1 MRHENTRA
9 QKLRLPHE
17 ARKPRHTRSTHCTRA
32 REAQEQ
38 VEHEVG
44 EVKGH
49 ARQGTRE
56 VQGLEGKGDGPRE

>member
-9 QKLRLPHE
+9 KKLRLPHE
-17 ARKPRHTRSTHCTRA
+17 ARKPRNTRSTQCTRA
-32 REAQEQ
+32 RETQGH

-44 EVKGH
+44 EAKG

-56 VQGLEGKGDGPRE
+56 VQGLEGKGGGPRE